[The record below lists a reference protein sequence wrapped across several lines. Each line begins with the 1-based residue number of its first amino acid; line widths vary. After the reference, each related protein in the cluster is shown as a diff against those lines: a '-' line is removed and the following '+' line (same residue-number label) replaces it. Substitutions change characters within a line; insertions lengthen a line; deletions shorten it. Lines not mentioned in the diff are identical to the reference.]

1 MVKNWFHSAL
11 FLQVSRCLTV
21 PRSWENDKGKQPLK
35 RGGRGPTCHE
45 NYVNKV
51 YIYLFIYIIQYTII
65 YIYIYTHV
73 STIKLLKFCK
83 LDNLAIIYK

>member
-65 YIYIYTHV
+65 YIYIY
-73 STIKLLKFCK
+73 
-83 LDNLAIIYK
+83 IYTCIYHKTSQILQIRQLSHHK

>member
-65 YIYIYTHV
+65 YIYIYT
-73 STIKLLKFCK
+73 C
-83 LDNLAIIYK
+83 IYHKTSQILQIRQLSHHI